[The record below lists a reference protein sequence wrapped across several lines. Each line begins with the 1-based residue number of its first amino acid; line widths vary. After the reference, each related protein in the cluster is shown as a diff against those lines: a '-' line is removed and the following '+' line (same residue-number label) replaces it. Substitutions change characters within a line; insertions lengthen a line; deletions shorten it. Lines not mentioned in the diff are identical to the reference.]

1 MILFLYEFRNVYI
14 IHNKWEEMGMYKNVE
29 AKKLNKDFK
38 ENCIKKL
45 AAKLVD
51 LRLRVGLSQEELGS
65 ILGISRQ
72 TYSSVET
79 QRKKMTWTLFLS
91 LILFFLNNKETYDI
105 LRDIKLLP
113 SDIFG
118 DYLDHNSLD
127 EITSFVKIDS
137 EVFAEKLD
145 AKAIHTIETVI
156 MLEYARCND
165 ISGEEV
171 IKTFN
176 GKKFIKITDEDV
188 KTKKAIKKIKASE
201 K

>member
-1 MILFLYEFRNVYI
+1 
-14 IHNKWEEMGMYKNVE
+14 MYKNVE
-29 AKKLNKDFK
+29 AKKLDKEFK
-38 ENCIKKL
+38 ERCIKKL
-45 AAKLVD
+45 SDKLLD

-91 LILFFLNNKETYDI
+91 LILFFLNNKDTYEI
-105 LRDIKLLP
+105 LSDIKLLP
-113 SDIFG
+113 SNIFDG
-118 DYLDHNSLD
+118 YLDKNSLED
-127 EITSFVKIDS
+127 ITSFVKIDS
-137 EVFAEKLD
+137 KVFAEKLD

-165 ISGEEV
+165 ISGDEV

-176 GKKFIKITDEDV
+176 GKKFIRITDEDV
-188 KTKKAIKKIKASE
+188 KTKEAIKNKKASE

>member
-1 MILFLYEFRNVYI
+1 
-14 IHNKWEEMGMYKNVE
+14 MYKNVE
-29 AKKLNKDFK
+29 AKKLDKEFK
-38 ENCIKKL
+38 ERCIKKL
-45 AAKLVD
+45 SEKLLD

-91 LILFFLNNKETYDI
+91 LILFFLNNKDTYEI
-105 LRDIKLLP
+105 LSDIKLLP
-113 SDIFG
+113 SNIFDG
-118 DYLDHNSLD
+118 YLDKNGLED
-127 EITSFVKIDS
+127 ITSFVKIDS
-137 EVFAEKLD
+137 KVFAEKLD

-176 GKKFIKITDEDV
+176 GKKFIRITDEDV
-188 KTKKAIKKIKASE
+188 KTKEAIKNKKASE